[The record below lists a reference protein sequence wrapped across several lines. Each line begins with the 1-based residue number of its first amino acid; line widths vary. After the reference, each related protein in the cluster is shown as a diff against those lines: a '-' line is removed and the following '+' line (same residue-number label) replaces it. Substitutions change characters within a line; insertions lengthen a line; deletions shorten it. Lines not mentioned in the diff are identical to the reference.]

1 MPRKAPL
8 GSDPLGGVDAGAL
21 DDLLP
26 RRRPAAAAE
35 SANLD
40 GEDSG
45 LPRRR
50 RLQHRPPGPA
60 ASPAG
65 SRTGSPVPT
74 TEPESPNEA
83 APAKP
88 ARAQLT
94 VDLPADLLAGLRAVA
109 YWTPGLTLTALA
121 AEGLARELARREE
134 ERGEPFPPA
143 GGPLAPGPPVGRT
156 RQPDLPSSPASC

>member
-8 GSDPLGGVDAGAL
+8 GSDPLAGVDAGAL

-26 RRRPAAAAE
+26 PRRPPAAE
-35 SANLD
+35 SAD
-40 GEDSG
+40 PDREDSR

-50 RLQHRPPGPA
+50 HPQHRPPGPA

-74 TEPESPNEA
+74 TEPKSPNEA

-121 AEGLARELARREE
+121 AEGLARELARRREGA
-134 ERGEPFPPA
+134 RRALPARRRSARTRPPGRPHPPA
-143 GGPLAPGPPVGRT
+143 RLALV
-156 RQPDLPSSPASC
+156 SSLC